1 MDINDDKYKE
11 IWNQALAIIEN
22 NIKDSAFFDTIFY
35 SSYIHS
41 IVNDTVYIVVSN
53 KFCATT
59 ITNTYI
65 DLVTEVIYNITQSN
79 FKVIITTKNAIEE
92 ENNNKKTL
100 FEEIN
105 KPYVSN
111 LNPKYTFDNFV
122 VSDNSNREVYTA
134 SMVIAKNPGVA
145 YNPLFIYGKSG
156 LGKTHLLHA
165 IGNDIRLNKPNLKVL
180 YLTADDFFEEYVKA
194 IKESNIE
201 NLKDKYRDI
210 DVLLIDDI
218 QFLTKKEKTKEVFFH
233 IFNLFVNNNKQIV
246 ITSDRH
252 PSELKSLEDRLVSR
266 FSSGLSIEVK
276 TIDYET
282 ALRILH
288 KKIESQNINDKNISE
303 EVLEYIAKH
312 NSGDVRQLEGALNKL
327 LFHIIVSNPSGTITL
342 KDLHE
347 TFNIEKQENFETLD
361 ADKIKNIVA
370 EYYNISVSQLV
381 SKLRTSSIVV
391 ARHIAMYLCRELL
404 NMPLI
409 KIGEEFGGKDHT
421 TVINACEKVNKMLK
435 TDNNYKT
442 AVEELKK
449 MLKN

>member
-1 MDINDDKYKE
+1 MTINVDKYKE
-11 IWNQALAIIEN
+11 IWDQALVMLEH
-22 NIKDSAFFDTIFY
+22 NIKDKSFFDTIFY
-35 SSYIHS
+35 SSSIYN
-41 IVNDTVYIVVSN
+41 IVNDTIYITVNN

-59 ITNTYI
+59 ITNNYL
-65 DLVTEVIYNITQSN
+65 DLINEVIYNITQSN
-79 FKVIITTKNAIEE
+79 FKCVVTTKSAMDEE
-92 ENNNKKTL
+92 SKKNIFEN
-100 FEEIN
+100 EA
-105 KPYVSN
+105 KPFVSN

-122 VSDNSNREVYTA
+122 VSDNSNREVFTA
-134 SMVIAKNPGVA
+134 AMVIAKNPGLS

-165 IGNDIRLNKPNLKVL
+165 IGNDIRFNQKNLKVL

-201 NLKDKYRDI
+201 NLKDHYRDI

-218 QFLTKKEKTKEVFFH
+218 QFLSKKEKTKEVFFH

-252 PSELKSLEDRLVSR
+252 HNELKSLEDRLVSR
-266 FSSGLSIEVK
+266 FASGLSVEIK

-282 ALRILH
+282 ALKILH
-288 KKIESQNINDKNISE
+288 KKIETQNINDKNISE
-303 EVLEYIAKH
+303 EVLEYIAKN

-327 LFHIIVSNPSGTITL
+327 LFHIIINNPQGMITL
-342 KDLHE
+342 KDLHG
-347 TFNIEKQENFETLD
+347 TFNIERQENFETLD

-370 EYYNISVSQLV
+370 EYYNITTNQLT
-381 SKLRTSSIVV
+381 SNLRTSSIVV
-391 ARHIAMYLCRELL
+391 ARHIAMYLCRDLL
-404 NMPLI
+404 NLPLI

-421 TVINACEKVNKMLK
+421 TVINACEKVNKKLK
-435 TDNNYKT
+435 TDANYKQ
-442 AVEELKK
+442 AVDELKN

>member
-1 MDINDDKYKE
+1 MTENVDKYKE
-11 IWNQALAIIEN
+11 IWDQALAMLEN
-22 NIKDSAFFDTIFY
+22 QIKDKNFFDTIFY
-35 SSYIHS
+35 SSYIYS
-41 IVNDTVYIVVSN
+41 MVNDTVYIVVNN

-59 ITNTYI
+59 ITNNYA
-65 DLVTEVIYNITQSN
+65 DLVNEIIYTITQSN
-79 FKVIITTKNAIEE
+79 FKCIITTKSAIEE
-92 ENNNKKTL
+92 DNNKQTL
-100 FEEIN
+100 FEEKA

-122 VSDNSNREVYTA
+122 VSDNSNRDVYTA
-134 SMVIAKNPGVA
+134 AMVIAKNPGAA

-165 IGNDIRLNKPNLKVL
+165 IGNDIRLNKPSLKVL

-201 NLKDKYRDI
+201 VLKDRYREL

-218 QFLTKKEKTKEVFFH
+218 QFLSKKEKTKEVFFH
-233 IFNLFVNNNKQIV
+233 IFNIFVNNNKQIV
-246 ITSDRH
+246 MTSDRH

-276 TIDYET
+276 AIDYET

-288 KKIESQNINDKNISE
+288 KKIETQNINDKQISE
-303 EVLEYIAKH
+303 EVLEYIAK
-312 NSGDVRQLEGALNKL
+312 NNCGDVRQLEGALNKL
-327 LFHIIVSNPSGTITL
+327 LFHIIVANPSGMITL
-342 KDLHE
+342 KDLHD

-370 EYYNISVSQLV
+370 EYYNISVSQLT

-435 TDNNYKT
+435 TDSNYKT